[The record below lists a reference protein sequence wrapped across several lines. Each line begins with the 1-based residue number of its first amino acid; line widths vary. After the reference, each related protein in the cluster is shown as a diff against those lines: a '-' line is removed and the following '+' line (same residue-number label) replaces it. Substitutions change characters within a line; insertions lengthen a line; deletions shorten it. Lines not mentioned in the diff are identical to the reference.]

1 MLIGEE
7 YRKCVV
13 FLFAD
18 VPDPDTGD
26 LQRTPAGT
34 AFLAGIPAPGHP
46 PPVGNEGM
54 YLRYL
59 VTARHVVA
67 LSRKFGSL
75 FARIHLADGSAPFM
89 EFPPDSWHQHATT
102 EVAVALLRTFAPID
116 HVLIAVSQFELDEIA
131 IAHKVAIGDE
141 VFFVGLFSEH
151 PGIERNQPI
160 VRFGNISLMPDEKVL
175 VDSGDSTARIR
186 AYLVEARSWGGHSGS
201 PAFVYFLPDR
211 FGNSISMRV
220 DVPTY
225 LLGLVQGHYNIK
237 SDVKFIGDTGEVSM
251 NAGIA
256 AVVPA
261 QDIYD
266 LLMSDSVVAERD
278 DLLDRSAGGSAS

>member
-1 MLIGEE
+1 MVIGEE

-18 VPDPDTGD
+18 VPDADTGD
-26 LQRTPAGT
+26 PKRTPAGT
-34 AFLAGIPAPGHP
+34 AFLAGIPAPGP
-46 PPVGNEGM
+46 PPVGNQGF
-54 YLRYL
+54 YIRYL
-59 VTARHVVA
+59 VTARHVVE
-67 LSRKFGSL
+67 LSRKYGSL
-75 FARIHLADGSAPFM
+75 FARIHLADGTAPFM
-89 EFPPDSWHQHATT
+89 EFPSDSWHEHAST
-102 EVAVALLRTFAPID
+102 EVAVALLRTSAPID
-116 HVLIAVSQFELDEIA
+116 HVLIAVDQFELDA
-131 IAHKVAIGDE
+131 IAAEHKVAIGDE

-160 VRFGNISLMPDEKVL
+160 VRFGNISLMPDEKLL
-175 VDSGDSTARIR
+175 VNLGDSTARIR

-211 FGNSISMRV
+211 FGNSISMNV
-220 DVPTY
+220 NVPIF
-225 LLGLVQGHYNIK
+225 LLGLVQSHYDIK
-237 SDVKFIGDTGEVSM
+237 SDVKFIGDVGSGEVSM

-266 LLMSDSVVAERD
+266 LLMSESVVAQRD
-278 DLLDRSAGGSAS
+278 ELLSRTPT